1 MSETAME
8 PFEQIEI
15 SRLEEFGTAL
25 LAALEVPPA
34 DAVLLIDSLIQAEL
48 WGHSSHGIL
57 RLSWYLERLKS
68 GAMKNVTNPTF
79 EVDSGPL
86 LVIDGHDGIGQVL
99 TSMAVDQAVSRAK
112 EFGVSV
118 VGIRNSNHFGT
129 AMYFTRKAANQ
140 KCVAIL
146 TTNASP
152 SMAPWGGSKKVLG
165 NNPWSIAAPFGKT
178 VVAMDMANTVVAR
191 GKIYAALESGEEIPD
206 TWAITKEGKR
216 TTDAASAVDGV
227 ILPMGG
233 HKGYAISFMM
243 DVLAGALTGSG
254 IATEVHG
261 PYEATERSNSGH
273 LLIVIDVEKMVDP
286 LVFEQRIQ
294 KLVNEVKSAPLAD
307 GFGEIFY
314 PGEIEDRSEEATVTG
329 GKIQIF
335 QSTKDALNEIGA
347 PFGLAI

>member
-1 MSETAME
+1 MSETATE

-15 SRLEEFGTAL
+15 SRLEQFGKAL
-25 LAALEVPPA
+25 LAELKVPAA
-34 DAVLLIDSLIQAEL
+34 DAALLIDSLIQAEL
-48 WGHSSHGIL
+48 WGHASHGML
-57 RLSWYLERLKS
+57 RLSWYFERLKS
-68 GAMKNVTNPTF
+68 GAMTNVTSPTF
-79 EVDSGPL
+79 AVDSGPL

-99 TSMAVDQAVSRAK
+99 TNVAVEQAVSRAK
-112 EFGVSV
+112 QFGVSV

-129 AMYFTRKAANQ
+129 AMYFTRKAAKQ
-140 KCVAIL
+140 KCIAIL

-165 NNPWSIAAPFGKT
+165 NNPWSIAAPFGET

-191 GKIYAALESGEEIPD
+191 GKIYAALESGEEIPE
-206 TWAITKEGKR
+206 TWAITKDGKK
-216 TTDAASAVDGV
+216 TTDPASAIDGV
-227 ILPMGG
+227 ILPMGA

-254 IATEVHG
+254 IANEVHG
-261 PYEATERSNSGH
+261 PNQPTAKSNAGH
-273 LLIVIDVEKMVDP
+273 LLIVIDVEKMIDP
-286 LVFEQRIQ
+286 VVFEQRIK

-314 PGEIEDRSEEATVTG
+314 PGEIEDRSKQAALTG

-335 QSTKDALNEIGA
+335 QSTRDALNNIGA
-347 PFGLAI
+347 PFGLSI